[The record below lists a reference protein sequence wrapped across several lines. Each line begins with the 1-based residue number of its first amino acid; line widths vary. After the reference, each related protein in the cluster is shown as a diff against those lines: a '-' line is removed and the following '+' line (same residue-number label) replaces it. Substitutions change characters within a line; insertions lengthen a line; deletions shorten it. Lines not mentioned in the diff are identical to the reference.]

1 MTAVRKPRVRK
12 PKLKVPKPVPPK
24 PGETLHL
31 KLLDEVWVMHW
42 KVKAARVQVE
52 RDRQAT
58 AAQPQGSQFAW
69 TQRVR
74 RMEQDV
80 QALELEVSRRTSEV
94 ERMGEALSRPPS
106 RRKAL

>member
-31 KLLDEVWVMHW
+31 KLMNEVWMLHW
-42 KVKAARVQVE
+42 KVRAARLEVE
-52 RDRQAT
+52 RHRQAT
-58 AAQPQGSQFAW
+58 ADQPQGTRFAW
-69 TQRVR
+69 MQTVR
-74 RMEQDV
+74 RMERDV
-80 QALELEVSRRTSEV
+80 LWLEQEVSRRAGEV
-94 ERMGEALSRPPS
+94 ERMGEALSRTPP

>member
-31 KLLDEVWVMHW
+31 KLMNEVWMLHW
-42 KVKAARVQVE
+42 KVRAARLEVE
-52 RDRQAT
+52 RHRQAT
-58 AAQPQGSQFAW
+58 ADQPQGTRFAW
-69 TQRVR
+69 MQTVR
-74 RMEQDV
+74 RMERDV
-80 QALELEVSRRTSEV
+80 LWLEQEVGRRAGEV
-94 ERMGEALSRPPS
+94 ERMGEALSRTPS